1 MAGWPS
7 LDQPQPVNRRIPAFA
22 LAASLACSS
31 GVVRDRGSVPDDSG
45 YPRGRPQEKS
55 TRQAG
60 QRYGILLMP
69 MQLAA
74 AAMRRVAGEAG
85 PESRGKLGT
94 RSVIAGEEGLGASPR
109 SAAVG

>member
-7 LDQPQPVNRRIPAFA
+7 LDQPQSGNRRVPAFT
-22 LAASLACSS
+22 LAASLAYSS
-31 GVVRDRGSVPDDSG
+31 GVIRDRGSVPDDAG
-45 YPRGRPQEKS
+45 YPNGRPQGQL

-109 SAAVG
+109 STAVG